1 MISSIK
7 KIGKKIKDLGLTRN
21 PTSSEIFLNR
31 FYENYFICDWLP
43 NSKYSVFTQYDQEYY
58 LKQEEAFK
66 HKYRCF
72 FAVSKTILPEKI
84 LEIGT
89 HAGSSADAYI
99 SASPS
104 ASYIGL
110 DMFGEGI
117 RHDNGLPWQPYEVAK
132 QLFQERGFNKYELI
146 KVNLRTLVHLPSF
159 SDFVVVDAAHD
170 FENQYADL
178 KLALTAR
185 PEFIFVDD
193 VEGDEVRLAVEKFLN
208 EDLKG
213 RVEYTVKIN
222 YIGGGLVIKLN
233 KV

>member
-7 KIGKKIKDLGLTRN
+7 KIGKKIKDLALIRN
-21 PTSSEIFLNR
+21 PTSSEVFLRR

-72 FAVSKTILPEKI
+72 FAVSKTISPKKI

-99 SASPS
+99 SATPG

-110 DMFGEGI
+110 DMFGENI
-117 RHDNGLPWQPYEVAK
+117 RHDNGLPWQPQEVAK
-132 QLFQERGFNKYELI
+132 QLFQEREFNKYELI
-146 KVNLRTLVHLPSF
+146 KVNLRTLDHLPSL

-178 KLALTAR
+178 KLALTAT

-222 YIGGGLVIKLN
+222 YIGGGLVIKVN
-233 KV
+233 KF

>member
-110 DMFGEGI
+110 DMFGKGI